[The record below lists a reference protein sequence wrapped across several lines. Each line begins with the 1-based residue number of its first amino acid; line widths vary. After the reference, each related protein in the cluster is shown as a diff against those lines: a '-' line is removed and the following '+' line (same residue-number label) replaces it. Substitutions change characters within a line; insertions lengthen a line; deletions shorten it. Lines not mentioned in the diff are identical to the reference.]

1 MDVQTQIR
9 DYLAAQPA
17 TKRSDLQALHDRM
30 LRVLPGGQLWYLDG
44 KDDTGK
50 VVSNPSIGYGLQT
63 MRYANGDS
71 REFYQIGISAN
82 TSGISVYLMGLA
94 DKTYLSTTYGK
105 RLGKATVTGYCIKFR
120 SLGQI
125 DVDVLE
131 TAARDAIRQTST

>member
-1 MDVQTQIR
+1 MDLLTQIR

-30 LRVLPGGQLWYLDG
+30 LRVLPGGQLWFLDG
-44 KDDTGK
+44 KDDSGK